1 MYVSQEVFHI
11 DDELKKKVH
20 YAREFEKQFDFCLP
34 ADYVKDSRSFVEH
47 MVTECVQAEGYQN
60 PFTQQHF
67 IYNRGYISSEKQL
80 ITSAL
85 CVPEE
90 LLEWLSVDN
99 EIVSHIKG
107 SSPIILQPFHFI
119 PSQTLLNWKAY
130 IASFI
135 PMIYDDLFTALLFN
149 LQLYM
154 QHSGEYESIQ
164 SIFNVLHSLCLSLI
178 QHSLFFRTAIRYN
191 QLVIITERLFSLLK
205 PSQWKPL
212 YTFFIMF

>member
-1 MYVSQEVFHI
+1 M
-11 DDELKKKVH
+11 KKRVQ
-20 YAREFEKQFDFCLP
+20 YARKFEKQFDFCLP
-34 ADYVKDSRSFVEH
+34 ADYVKDSRSFIER
-47 MVTECVQAEGYQN
+47 MVTECVQTDGHQN

-67 IYNRGYISSEKQL
+67 IYHRGYSSSEKQL
-80 ITSAL
+80 VAAVF

-99 EIVSHIKG
+99 EIVSQIKG
-107 SSPIILQPFHFI
+107 STPILLQPFQFI
-119 PSQTLLNWKAY
+119 PSESVLNWKAY

-135 PMIYDDLFTALLFN
+135 PMLYDDLFTALFFN

-154 QHSGEYESIQ
+154 QHSGEYASIQ
-164 SIFNVLHSLCLSLI
+164 SVFDVLHSLCLSLI

-191 QLVIITERLFSLLK
+191 QLIVIIERLFSLLK

-212 YTFFIMF
+212 YVFSIMF